1 MSQSTVNHSRLF
13 GTNGVR
19 GIFDDQ
25 LSFEVVID
33 LIHSLGSYYS
43 DGDIIVGC
51 DGRKSSPILTRI
63 VQATLN
69 SDGHDVVD
77 AGIIPTPCLQY
88 FTKKGAFTGGIM
100 ITASHNPPE
109 YNGIKPSADD
119 GVEISRKDE
128 LKIERIYREK
138 NFAKTLDYGV
148 TRQQELLKF
157 YISDVLNL
165 VDVEKIRKH
174 QFKIV
179 MDFGNGVQALVAP
192 ILAKKL
198 GCQVIAINGQIDGDF
213 LARGSEPT
221 PENLYDLSFMVK
233 ELGANLGVAY
243 DGDGDRSIF
252 CDNEGVVHWGDRTG
266 TLLVKHLLSLRH
278 RKAQVVCPINTTSVL
293 AKIVAELGSDV
304 IYTKVGSVEVSREML
319 KRKAII
325 GLEENGGFMYG
336 VLNEVRDGALT
347 TALIL
352 DMLASEDNSLSGMFS
367 KLPVVYQHKTKFRCS
382 NHKLVE
388 EVIQCC
394 LHHGNPVRVETLDG
408 IKIWIDDETWIMIR
422 PSGTEPLLR
431 MYAESTDR
439 DLIDSK
445 VKEYTR
451 LINEILEKS

>member
-1 MSQSTVNHSRLF
+1 MRQPMISHSRLF

-19 GIFDDQ
+19 GIFGNQ
-25 LSFEVVID
+25 LSFDVVID
-33 LIHSLGSYYS
+33 LVHSLGTYYKE
-43 DGDIIVGC
+43 GDIIVGC

-88 FTKKGAFTGGIM
+88 STKKGTFRGGVM

-138 NFAKTLDYGV
+138 NFAETSEYGV
-148 TRQQELLKF
+148 TRQEELLRS

-165 VDVEKIRKH
+165 VDGEKIRKRH
-174 QFKIV
+174 FKIV

-198 GCQVIAINGQIDGDF
+198 GCQVISINGQIDGDF
-213 LARGSEPT
+213 PARGSEPT
-221 PENLYDLSFMVK
+221 PENLCGLTFMVK
-233 ELGANLGVAY
+233 KLGANLGVAY

-252 CDNEGVVHWGDRTG
+252 CDNEGVVQWGDRTG

-278 RKAQVVCPINTTSVL
+278 RKAEVICPINTTSVL
-293 AKIVAELGSDV
+293 AKIVGELGSEV
-304 IYTKVGSVEVSREML
+304 IYTKVGSVEVSREMV

-352 DMLASEDNSLSGMFS
+352 DMLASDENSLSRMFS
-367 KLPVVYQHKTKFRCS
+367 TLPMVYQHKTKFRCS
-382 NHKLVE
+382 NQKLVD

-394 LHHGNPVRVETLDG
+394 MNHGNPVRLETLDG

-445 VKEYTR
+445 VKEYTG
-451 LINEILEKS
+451 LINEILAKS